1 VPDIDT
7 IRTKAV
13 EPRTLAVGR
22 LPSLDLEVV
31 FAQRQRTRAG
41 LQRLRERF
49 EPLGEKVLN

>member
-7 IRTKAV
+7 IRTKAI
-13 EPRTLAVGR
+13 EPRTLAIGR
-22 LPSLDLEVV
+22 LPSLDLEVM